1 MEDYL
6 EALLKVFENAGQ
18 AIENTEKKEKHK
30 KPQKQDQFD
39 EQLID
44 QLKAMIKANSDKTES
59 FIKSIQLG
67 NIKRVRGISNIF
79 FSFLDIIYDKEI
91 TVRMKGLIDN
101 IKEYRESNW
110 KTIIKGVTAAKSKKQ
125 VQEYIKQEQ
134 LDKQKGDKWRDQQR
148 KNSAYNR
155 DRYVE
160 RKSISTCN
168 THRVSRIS
176 ELVDYDTFIDS
187 EDEQCEY
194 VEKKVEPVMT
204 LPDTIKDLQKYFK
217 EKQSDIDKDSFYAY
231 MDSHKCTNIETLLT
245 AFFVVFAERKKDI
258 IDMIKEYP
266 VYLFNEKKISQTS
279 FITALNE
286 ANNKL
291 YLLFS
296 DLPLLFPNLFHIIVS
311 IYDLGFDLLCKLQW
325 EQDEDELD
333 DIEEWQYYTNT
344 FLKQFEKHVKSQERV
359 DDFKGTIKQIT
370 DIIRI

>member
-1 MEDYL
+1 M
-6 EALLKVFENAGQ
+6 
-18 AIENTEKKEKHK
+18 
-30 KPQKQDQFD
+30 
-39 EQLID
+39 
-44 QLKAMIKANSDKTES
+44 
-59 FIKSIQLG
+59 
-67 NIKRVRGISNIF
+67 
-79 FSFLDIIYDKEI
+79 
-91 TVRMKGLIDN
+91 RMKGLIDN

-134 LDKQKGDKWRDQQR
+134 LDKLKGDKRRDQQR
-148 KNSAYNR
+148 KYSSYNR
-155 DRYVE
+155 DRHVE

-204 LPDTIKDLQKYFK
+204 LLDTIKDLQKYFK
-217 EKQSDIDKDSFYAY
+217 ERPSGIDKDSFYAY
-231 MDSHKCTNIETLLT
+231 MDSHKCKDIKTLLT
-245 AFFVVFAERKKDI
+245 AFFIVFAERKKDVI
-258 IDMIKEYP
+258 TIIKEYP
-266 VYLFNEKKISQTS
+266 VYLFSGKKISQTS

-296 DLPLLFPNLFHIIVS
+296 DLPLLFPNLFHIILS

-333 DIEEWQYYTNT
+333 DIEEWKYYTNT
-344 FLKQFEKHVKSQERV
+344 FLKQFEKHVQSQDRV
-359 DDFKGTIKQIT
+359 DDFKGTVKQIT
-370 DIIRI
+370 DIITT